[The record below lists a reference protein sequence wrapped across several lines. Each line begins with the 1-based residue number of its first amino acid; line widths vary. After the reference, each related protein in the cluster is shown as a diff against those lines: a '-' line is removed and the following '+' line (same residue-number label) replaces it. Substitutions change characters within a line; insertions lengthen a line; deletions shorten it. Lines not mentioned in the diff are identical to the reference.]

1 MAVFRTWVNLP
12 KTIWRFTVRNR
23 ARVGLLV
30 SGMASALIASVMA
43 APVQAADSSTATS
56 LADFGGLAGLERAC
70 KAEGQLN
77 TIALPRDWANY
88 GEVIDTF
95 IRKYPTVNLDS
106 QNPEASSA
114 QELAAVRQ
122 LKGSNR
128 APDVLDVGLAFA
140 VAGAAEGLFAPY
152 KVATWKDIPAGAKER
167 NGLYY
172 SDYGGVIAIG
182 YDAKKVKVAPK
193 TIKDLGNARYKNQVA
208 LNGNPTSAGAALGA
222 MFAISVASRG
232 AKGVDNMASGV
243 NLVKSWKKAGT
254 FLPVQASS
262 ATVAN
267 GQTPITLDWDYLQDK
282 YAKSSKKVSWKK
294 VIPTDAAIGGF
305 YQQAINK
312 NAPNPACARL
322 WMEYLYSDQ
331 AQNLWLAGGARPIRL
346 DAMVKKGT
354 VNKKYLKALPKL
366 PAGTKVIYP
375 TVAQQT
381 KARKVLTKQWGKLN

>member
-1 MAVFRTWVNLP
+1 MRLKAS
-12 KTIWRFTVRNR
+12 
-23 ARVGLLV
+23 VGLLV
-30 SGMASALIASVMA
+30 SGMASALVASLMA
-43 APVQAADSSTATS
+43 APVQAANSSTATS
-56 LADFGGLAGLERAC
+56 LADFGGLAGLEAAC

-95 IRKYPTVNLDS
+95 IRKYPEVNLDS

-140 VAGAAEGLFAPY
+140 VSGAAEGLFAPY
-152 KVATWKDIPAGAKER
+152 KVATWADIPAGAKER

-222 MFAISVASRG
+222 MFAISVASQG

-282 YAKSSKKVSWKK
+282 YAKSSAKVTWKK

-346 DAMVKKGT
+346 DAMIKKGT
-354 VNKKYLKALPKL
+354 ANKKYLAALPKL

-381 KARKVLTKQWGKLN
+381 KARTVLAKQWGKLN

>member
-1 MAVFRTWVNLP
+1 MLGQWVKLP
-12 KTIWRFTVRNR
+12 KLHGRFIVRLSR
-23 ARVGLLV
+23 RSGLLV
-30 SGMASALIASVMA
+30 SGIASALVSSLML
-43 APVQAADSSTATS
+43 APAQAAESSTATS
-56 LADFGGLAGLERAC
+56 LANFGGLAGLERAC
-70 KAEGQLN
+70 FAEGQLN
-77 TIALPRDWANY
+77 VIALPRDWANY

-95 IRKYPTVNLDS
+95 IRKYPRVNVDS

-128 APDVLDVGLAFA
+128 APDVVDVGLAFA
-140 VAGAAEGLFAPY
+140 VVGAAEGLFTPY
-152 KVATWKDIPAGAKER
+152 KVATWKDIPTGAKEK
-167 NGLYY
+167 NGLYF

-193 TIKDLGNARYKNQVA
+193 SIKDLGNAIYKNKVA

-222 MFAISVASRG
+222 MFAISVAAQG
-232 AKGVDNMASGV
+232 AKGVDNMAGGV
-243 NLVKSWKKAGT
+243 NLVKAWKKAGT

-267 GQTPITLDWDYLQDK
+267 GQTSITLDWDYLQDK
-282 YAKSSKKVSWKK
+282 YARSSSKVTWKK
-294 VIPTDAAIGGF
+294 VIPSDAAIGGF
-305 YQQAINK
+305 YQQAVSK
-312 NAPNPACARL
+312 TAPNPACARL

-331 AQNLWLAGGARPIRL
+331 AQNLFLAGGARPIRL

-354 VNKKYLKALPKL
+354 ANKKYLKALPKL

-375 TVAQQT
+375 SVAQQT
-381 KARKVLTKQWGKLN
+381 KARTVLSKQWGKLN

>member
-1 MAVFRTWVNLP
+1 MR
-12 KTIWRFTVRNR
+12 IR
-23 ARVGLLV
+23 ARSGLLV
-30 SGMASALIASVMA
+30 SGIASALVASMMM

-56 LADFGGLAGLERAC
+56 LADFGGLAGLEAAC

-140 VAGAAEGLFAPY
+140 VTGAAEGLFAPY
-152 KVATWKDIPAGAKER
+152 KVATWADIPAGAKER

-193 TIKDLGNARYKNQVA
+193 TIKDLGNAMYKNQVA

-222 MFAISVASRG
+222 MFAISVASQG

-282 YAKSSKKVSWKK
+282 YAKSSAKVTWKK

-322 WMEYLYSDQ
+322 WMEYLYSDE

-346 DAMVKKGT
+346 DAMIKKGT
-354 VNKKYLKALPKL
+354 ANKKYLAALPKL

-381 KARKVLTKQWGKLN
+381 KARTVLAKQWGKLN

>member
-1 MAVFRTWVNLP
+1 MRLKAS
-12 KTIWRFTVRNR
+12 
-23 ARVGLLV
+23 VGLLV
-30 SGMASALIASVMA
+30 SGMASALVASLMA
-43 APVQAADSSTATS
+43 APVQAANSSTATS
-56 LADFGGLAGLERAC
+56 LADFGGLAGLEAAC

-95 IRKYPTVNLDS
+95 IRKYPEVNLDS

-128 APDVLDVGLAFA
+128 APDVLDIGLAFA
-140 VAGAAEGLFAPY
+140 VSGAAEGLFAPY
-152 KVATWKDIPAGAKER
+152 KVATWADIPAGAKER

-222 MFAISVASRG
+222 MFAISVASQG

-243 NLVKSWKKAGT
+243 NLVKSWKSAGT

-282 YAKSSKKVSWKK
+282 YAKSSAKVSWKK

-346 DAMVKKGT
+346 DAMIKKGT
-354 VNKKYLKALPKL
+354 ANKKYLAALPKL

-381 KARKVLTKQWGKLN
+381 KARTVLAKQWGKLN

>member
-1 MAVFRTWVNLP
+1 MR
-12 KTIWRFTVRNR
+12 IR
-23 ARVGLLV
+23 ARSGLLV
-30 SGMASALIASVMA
+30 SGIASALVASMMM

-56 LADFGGLAGLERAC
+56 LADFGGLAGLEAKC
-70 KAEGQLN
+70 KEEGQLN
-77 TIALPRDWANY
+77 VIALPRDWANY

-95 IRKYPTVNLDS
+95 IRKYPSVNLDS

-152 KVATWKDIPAGAKER
+152 KVATWADIPNGAKEK

-193 TIKDLGNARYKNQVA
+193 SIKDLGNAIYKNQVA

-222 MFAISVASRG
+222 MFAISVASQG

-282 YAKSSKKVSWKK
+282 YAKSSAKVSWKK

-312 NAPNPACARL
+312 TAPNPACARL

-346 DAMVKKGT
+346 DAMVKNGT
-354 VNKKYLKALPKL
+354 VNKKYLADLPKL
-366 PAGTKVIYP
+366 PAGTTVIYP

-381 KARKVLTKQWGKLN
+381 KAREVLAKQWGKLN

>member
-1 MAVFRTWVNLP
+1 
-12 KTIWRFTVRNR
+12 
-23 ARVGLLV
+23 
-30 SGMASALIASVMA
+30 MASALVASLMA

-56 LADFGGLAGLERAC
+56 LADFGGLAGLEAKC
-70 KAEGQLN
+70 KEEGQLN

-95 IRKYPTVNLDS
+95 IRKYPSVNLDS

-140 VAGAAEGLFAPY
+140 VTGAAEGLFAPY
-152 KVATWKDIPAGAKER
+152 KVATWADIPTGAKEK

-193 TIKDLGNARYKNQVA
+193 TIKDLGNAIYKNQVA

-222 MFAISVASRG
+222 MFAISVASQG

-282 YAKSSKKVSWKK
+282 YAKSSAKVTWKK

-322 WMEYLYSDQ
+322 WMEYLYSDE

-346 DAMVKKGT
+346 DAMIKKGT
-354 VNKKYLKALPKL
+354 ANKKYLAALPKL

-381 KARKVLTKQWGKLN
+381 KARTVLAKQWGKLN

>member
-1 MAVFRTWVNLP
+1 MRLKAS
-12 KTIWRFTVRNR
+12 
-23 ARVGLLV
+23 VGLLV
-30 SGMASALIASVMA
+30 SGMASALVASLMA
-43 APVQAADSSTATS
+43 APVQAANSSTATS
-56 LADFGGLAGLERAC
+56 LADFGGLAGLEAAC

-152 KVATWKDIPAGAKER
+152 KVATWADIPAGAKER

-208 LNGNPTSAGAALGA
+208 LNGSPTSAGAALGA
-222 MFAISVASRG
+222 MFAISVASQG

-282 YAKSSKKVSWKK
+282 YAKSSKKVTWKK
-294 VIPTDAAIGGF
+294 VIPADAAIGGF

-354 VNKKYLKALPKL
+354 ANKKYLAALPKL

-375 TVAQQT
+375 TVAQQN
-381 KARKVLTKQWGKLN
+381 KARTVLTKQWGKLN

>member
-1 MAVFRTWVNLP
+1 
-12 KTIWRFTVRNR
+12 
-23 ARVGLLV
+23 
-30 SGMASALIASVMA
+30 
-43 APVQAADSSTATS
+43 
-56 LADFGGLAGLERAC
+56 
-70 KAEGQLN
+70 
-77 TIALPRDWANY
+77 
-88 GEVIDTF
+88 
-95 IRKYPTVNLDS
+95 
-106 QNPEASSA
+106 
-114 QELAAVRQ
+114 
-122 LKGSNR
+122 
-128 APDVLDVGLAFA
+128 
-140 VAGAAEGLFAPY
+140 
-152 KVATWKDIPAGAKER
+152 
-167 NGLYY
+167 
-172 SDYGGVIAIG
+172 VIAIG

-193 TIKDLGNARYKNQVA
+193 SIKDLGNAVYKNQVA

-222 MFAISVASRG
+222 MFAISVASQG

-282 YAKSSKKVSWKK
+282 YAKSSAKVSWKK
-294 VIPTDAAIGGF
+294 VIPSDAAIGGF

-312 NAPNPACARL
+312 TAPNPACARL

-346 DAMVKKGT
+346 DAMIKNGT
-354 VNKKYLKALPKL
+354 ANKKYLAALPKL

-381 KARKVLTKQWGKLN
+381 KAREVLAKQWGKLN

>member
-1 MAVFRTWVNLP
+1 MR
-12 KTIWRFTVRNR
+12 ISRRS
-23 ARVGLLV
+23 GLLV
-30 SGMASALIASVMA
+30 SGIATALAASVML

-56 LADFGGLAGLERAC
+56 LADFGGLAGLEAKC
-70 KAEGQLN
+70 KEEGQLN
-77 TIALPRDWANY
+77 VIALPRDWANY

-95 IRKYPTVNLDS
+95 IRKYPSVNVDS

-152 KVATWKDIPAGAKER
+152 KVATWNDIPAGAKEKT
-167 NGLYY
+167 GLYFA
-172 SDYGGVIAIG
+172 DYGGVIAIG

-193 TIKDLGNARYKNQVA
+193 SIKDLGNARYKNQVA

-222 MFAISVASRG
+222 MFAISVSASG
-232 AKGVDNMASGV
+232 GEKGLNNMKAGVD
-243 NLVKSWKKAGT
+243 LVKSWKKAGT

-282 YAKSSKKVSWKK
+282 YAKSSSKVQWKK
-294 VIPTDAAIGGF
+294 VIPSDAAIGGF

-312 NAPNPACARL
+312 TAPNPACARL

-346 DAMVKKGT
+346 DAMQKAGT
-354 VNKKYLKALPKL
+354 VNKKYFANLPKL
-366 PAGTKVIYP
+366 PAGTKVLYP

-381 KARKVLTKQWGKLN
+381 KAREVLAKQWGKLN

>member
-1 MAVFRTWVNLP
+1 MR
-12 KTIWRFTVRNR
+12 IR
-23 ARVGLLV
+23 ARSGLLV
-30 SGMASALIASVMA
+30 SGIASALVASMMM

-56 LADFGGLAGLERAC
+56 LADFGGLAGLEAKC
-70 KAEGQLN
+70 KEEGQLN

-152 KVATWKDIPAGAKER
+152 KVATWADIPAGAKEK

-193 TIKDLGNARYKNQVA
+193 SIKDLGNAIYKNQVA

-222 MFAISVASRG
+222 MFAISEAAAG
-232 AKGVDNMASGV
+232 GGKGVTSMKKGID
-243 NLVKSWKKAGT
+243 LVKTWKKAGT

-282 YAKSSKKVSWKK
+282 YAKSTAKVQWKK
-294 VIPTDAAIGGF
+294 VIPTDALIGGF
-305 YQQAINK
+305 YQQAISK
-312 NAPNPACARL
+312 TAPNPACARL

-346 DAMVKKGT
+346 EAMQKKGT
-354 VNKKYLKALPKL
+354 VNKKYFAALPKL
-366 PAGTKVIYP
+366 PAGAQVIYP
-375 TVAQQT
+375 TVPQQV
-381 KARKVLTKQWGKLN
+381 KAREVLAKNWGKLN

>member
-1 MAVFRTWVNLP
+1 M
-12 KTIWRFTVRNR
+12 
-23 ARVGLLV
+23 
-30 SGMASALIASVMA
+30 

-56 LADFGGLAGLERAC
+56 LADFGGLAGLEAKC
-70 KAEGQLN
+70 KEEGQLN
-77 TIALPRDWANY
+77 VIALPRDWANY

-95 IRKYPTVNLDS
+95 LRKYPGVNIDS
-106 QNPEASSA
+106 QNPEGSSA

-128 APDVLDVGLAFA
+128 APDVLDVGLPFA

-152 KVATWKDIPAGAKER
+152 KVATWNDIPAGAKEKT
-167 NGLYY
+167 GLYF

-193 TIKDLGNARYKNQVA
+193 SIKDLANPIYKNQVA
-208 LNGNPTSAGAALGA
+208 LNGNPSSASAARNGL
-222 MFAISVASRG
+222 FAISYAYAG
-232 AKGVDNMASGV
+232 GKKGLDDIAIGVDAI
-243 NLVKSWKKAGT
+243 KAWKKAGT

-282 YAKSSKKVSWKK
+282 YAKSSAKVQWKK
-294 VIPTDAAIGGF
+294 VIPSDAAIGGF

-312 NAPNPACARL
+312 TAPNPACARL
-322 WMEYLYSDQ
+322 WMEYLYSDT

-354 VNKKYLKALPKL
+354 ANKKYLANLPKL
-366 PAGTKVIYP
+366 PAGTVVVYP
-375 TVAQQT
+375 TLKQQT
-381 KARKVLTKQWGKLN
+381 DATAKLGKLWGKLN